1 MRRPIVTI
9 PPANCSAFVPP
20 GMRAPVAG
28 TPFPAGDTAREWM
41 AFGVSEGA
49 ARVLANQRAQDALA
63 IVAACEKREG
73 EIAKAV
79 KR

>member
-9 PPANCSAFVPP
+9 PPANCSKFVPP
-20 GMRAPVAG
+20 GMRQPVAG
-28 TPFPAGDTAREWM
+28 TPFPTGDTAREWM

-49 ARVLANQRAQDALA
+49 ARVLANQQAANGLA
-63 IVAACEKREG
+63 IVEACEAREA

-79 KR
+79 RR